1 MREYPTLIAVAH
13 GTRSPAGRRQ
23 IQELAASVAR
33 RRPGLDV
40 RLCYVDVQ
48 EPRAADV
55 VATVAAEKRAHRG
68 DREPVGVVAAEKR
81 AHRGDREPAGV
92 VAAEK
97 RAHRGDREPADVV
110 AAEKRAEPAAVVVPL
125 LLSAGYHVRVDIA
138 EAVTGTGFPVTAPLG
153 PDGVFLESLRR
164 DVPSGA
170 DATVLASAGS
180 SDPLWVRGIREV
192 AAELPGRVELGYTS
206 GSGPRVADVV
216 ARLRAEGARNIAIA
230 AYLLAEGLFY
240 RTLHSAGADSVS
252 PPLCHDAQVADLVLR
267 RFDSAI
273 LTTVGSGL

>member
-1 MREYPTLIAVAH
+1 MSEHPTLIAVAH

-23 IQELAASVAR
+23 IQELAAAVAR

-48 EPRAADV
+48 EPKAADV
-55 VATVAAEKRAHRG
+55 VAAVIDEQRAQHDNGEQGRQPG
-68 DREPVGVVAAEKR
+68 
-81 AHRGDREPAGV
+81 
-92 VAAEK
+92 
-97 RAHRGDREPADVV
+97 
-110 AAEKRAEPAAVVVPL
+110 AVVVPL

-138 EAVTGTGFPVTAPLG
+138 EAVAGTGFPVTAPLG
-153 PDGVFLESLRR
+153 PDDVFLESLRR
-164 DVPSGA
+164 NVPA
-170 DATVLASAGS
+170 DADAIVLASAGS

-192 AAELPGRVELGYTS
+192 AAGLPGRVELGYTS

-216 ARLRAEGARNIAIA
+216 ARLRAEGARTVAIA

-240 RTLHSAGADSVS
+240 RTLHNAGADAVT
-252 PPLCHDAQVADLVLR
+252 PPLCHDAQVADLVLG

>member
-1 MREYPTLIAVAH
+1 MSEYPTLIAVAH

-48 EPRAADV
+48 EPKVADV
-55 VATVAAEKRAHRG
+55 VAGVMNELKPRRGNHTGNSGCTRAGGHAGGGDHNGAGGGYNGAGGGDHNGAGGFHNAES
-68 DREPVGVVAAEKR
+68 DR
-81 AHRGDREPAGV
+81 
-92 VAAEK
+92 
-97 RAHRGDREPADVV
+97 
-110 AAEKRAEPAAVVVPL
+110 EPAAVVVPL
-125 LLSAGYHVRVDIA
+125 LLSCGYHVRVDIA
-138 EAVTGTGFPVTAPLG
+138 EAVAGTGIPVTSPLG
-153 PDGVFLESLRR
+153 PDDVFLESLRR
-164 DVPSGA
+164 NLPGRA
-170 DATVLASAGS
+170 DAIVLASAGS
-180 SDPLWVRGIREV
+180 SDPLWVQGIREV

-206 GSGPRVADVV
+206 GSGPRVGDVV
-216 ARLRAEGARNIAIA
+216 NRLRAEGARNVAIA

-240 RTLHSAGADSVS
+240 RTLHNAGADSVT
-252 PPLCHDAQVADLVLR
+252 PPLCQDSEVADLVLR

>member
-1 MREYPTLIAVAH
+1 MSENTTLIAVAH

-48 EPRAADV
+48 EPKVADV
-55 VATVAAEKRAHRG
+55 VA
-68 DREPVGVVAAEKR
+68 GVIGER
-81 AHRGDREPAGV
+81 RD
-92 VAAEK
+92 
-97 RAHRGDREPADVV
+97 
-110 AAEKRAEPAAVVVPL
+110 AVVVPL

-138 EAVTGTGFPVTAPLG
+138 EAVAGTGFPVTAPLG
-153 PDGVFLESLRR
+153 PDDVFLESLRR
-164 DVPSGA
+164 HIPAGA
-170 DATVLASAGS
+170 DAIVLASAGS

-216 ARLRAEGARNIAIA
+216 ARLRAEGARNVAVA

-240 RTLHSAGADSVS
+240 RTLHSAGADSVT
-252 PPLCHDAQVADLVLR
+252 PPLCHDPQVADLVLR
-267 RFDSAI
+267 RFDSAV